1 MISIINTNIPK
12 ETNRRIINELY
23 YLKTWYFGHDKN
35 IKDVINKQD
44 SGFSST
50 TFREDNNNFYNNDV
64 LNTYA
69 KFIFDIVQKKSFMK
83 FKKIIRIYWNW
94 YHSSSVM
101 LYHHDSEQHNMFSIL
116 YNLHDNDGGTE
127 FKINDKVTFYKAN
140 ESEALLFPS
149 KLIHKG
155 IAPKKSLNRFSLNIF
170 LEI

>member
-1 MISIINTNIPK
+1 MINIINTNIPK
-12 ETNRRIINELY
+12 ETNRRIIKELY
-23 YLKTWYFGHDKN
+23 CLKTWFFGCDKN
-35 IKDVINKQD
+35 MKDIVNKQD

-50 TFREDNNNFYNNDV
+50 TFGEDNNFYINDV

-69 KFIFDIVQKKSFMK
+69 QFIFDIVQEKSFIK

-94 YHSSSVM
+94 YHSNSVM
-101 LYHHDSEQHNMFSIL
+101 HYHEDYKQDNRFSVV
-116 YNLHDNDGGTE
+116 YNLHDNDGGTK

-149 KLIHKG
+149 KLTHQG
-155 IAPKKSLNRFSLNIF
+155 IATKKSLNRFSLNIV